1 MTDVMDDHGTKEY
14 QGHDIY
20 VRRVD
25 VETTDYRRSTD
36 YEFELFING
45 EFLTTATQI
54 EHIGWESPWVD
65 ALFRYGKAYVHG
77 LGDQ

>member
-1 MTDVMDDHGTKEY
+1 MDDHGTKEY
-14 QGHDIY
+14 RGHEIH

-25 VETTDYRRSTD
+25 VDTTDYNRSTD
-36 YEFELFING
+36 YEFELFIDG

-54 EHIGWESPWVD
+54 ETHGWEHPWAP

-77 LGDQ
+77 LEDN